1 MNISEMTKLFNAYFT
16 VKNIKIF
23 CIIELE
29 EKINWEIFSKSSIIK
44 AKRKSSVQTLL
55 NAKKTITE
63 IKLQK
68 STLRALIILEGEL
81 SSYKN

>member
-29 EKINWEIFSKSSIIK
+29 EKINWEIFSKSSNNK
-44 AKRKSSVQTLL
+44 AKRKSSDQTLL
-55 NAKKTITE
+55 NTENKK
-63 IKLQK
+63 QK
-68 STLRALIILEGEL
+68 FSC
-81 SSYKN
+81 KNQNWVF